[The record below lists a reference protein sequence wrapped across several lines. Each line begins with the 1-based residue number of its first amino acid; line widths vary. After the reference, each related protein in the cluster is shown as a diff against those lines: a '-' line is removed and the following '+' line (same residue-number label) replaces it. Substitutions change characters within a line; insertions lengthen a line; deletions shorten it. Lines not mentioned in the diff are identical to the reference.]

1 MDLSNLTEI
10 YEKNDLKTQYS
21 RSEHSKYNNI
31 RVKTNDYN
39 FDSKVEYERYLI
51 LKELEKNGEIS
62 NLRYHNKNDIII
74 LLDDPIIKYEP
85 DFCYDDKN
93 GKHIVEDIKGFET
106 EVFKLKKKM
115 IISKIKKLELDA
127 TFIITKKNQDGF
139 KIIFEYSKS
148 E

>member
-1 MDLSNLTEI
+1 MMDLSKLTEI
-10 YEKNDLKTQYS
+10 YEKNDLKPQYS

-74 LLDDPIIKYEP
+74 LLEDPIIKYEP
-85 DFCYDDKN
+85 DFCYNKD
-93 GKHIVEDIKGFET
+93 GKHIVEDVKGFET

-127 TFIITKKNQDGF
+127 TFIITKKNQDDF